1 MLIKK
6 WVENCVEDK
15 QNKKEENEL
24 TFTADYTKN

>member
-1 MLIKK
+1 MNVNKK

-24 TFTADYTKN
+24 TFTVD